1 MNKKHISCVDIF
13 KHIFENVVYRLIFI
27 VTLIFALSAH
37 IFMNTYVFNN
47 FYEKHIQTI
56 LNEAKKVAQ
65 HISRESDTKE
75 SKEISDAV
83 MQEIQDDF
91 NIKKIKIID
100 ASGTVLYSTEKSDIG
115 EKSHHKEFFTVVAK
129 GNVFYQI
136 IDKSDNNNSQV
147 AEIYIPLMKNN
158 VFVGASE
165 IYYDITNEITSLNH
179 LVSTVQKL
187 HLGLIIL
194 SVSII
199 FIMLYLTSKYNLI
212 RLYHLEKNKH
222 LEISLQQHSRLS
234 ALGEMLEN
242 IAHQWRQPLSC
253 ITTLMSGIKIK
264 QEMNILTP
272 EDILDAND
280 GILKHAYFLSDT
292 IEHFKNFTKT
302 QGEIKEFNVSKTIKN
317 TLKIV
322 DSTFKTMMINVELNL
337 DENIVY
343 NGIDKELSQ
352 ALLNILINAKDALL
366 LNNINTRLIKI
377 TLEEKEMFYEIAVCD
392 NALGIKESIKNK
404 IFDPYFTTK
413 HQYSGTGLGLYISSQ
428 IIKIQFNGEIQ
439 TYNVQDNENKGACFI
454 IKLPK
459 KELNSF

>member
-1 MNKKHISCVDIF
+1 
-13 KHIFENVVYRLIFI
+13 
-27 VTLIFALSAH
+27 
-37 IFMNTYVFNN
+37 
-47 FYEKHIQTI
+47 
-56 LNEAKKVAQ
+56 
-65 HISRESDTKE
+65 
-75 SKEISDAV
+75 
-83 MQEIQDDF
+83 
-91 NIKKIKIID
+91 
-100 ASGTVLYSTEKSDIG
+100 
-115 EKSHHKEFFTVVAK
+115 
-129 GNVFYQI
+129 
-136 IDKSDNNNSQV
+136 
-147 AEIYIPLMKNN
+147 
-158 VFVGASE
+158 
-165 IYYDITNEITSLNH
+165 
-179 LVSTVQKL
+179 
-187 HLGLIIL
+187 
-194 SVSII
+194 
-199 FIMLYLTSKYNLI
+199 
-212 RLYHLEKNKH
+212 LYHLEKNKH

-280 GILKHAYFLSDT
+280 GILKNAYFLSDT
-292 IEHFKNFTKT
+292 IENFKQFTKT

-377 TLEEKEMFYEIAVCD
+377 TLEEKEMFYEISIFD

-439 TYNVQDNENKGACFI
+439 TYNFQDNENKGACFI

-459 KELNSF
+459 KELNAF

>member
-377 TLEEKEMFYEIAVCD
+377 TLEDKEMFYEIAVCD